1 MKNRIFLGIVALVIS
16 FFLAGCEINIP
27 DKEYDIN
34 GIKVTLEEGLKEKE
48 QDGQTL
54 YLQGLDME
62 FTALKEPFENLSEFN
77 LTENSTE
84 EDYAKLSIESYN
96 LDSEV
101 IVKDDITYFTYE
113 KEVNGKKYFYLA
125 SVHKSTDA
133 FYLVQYICLSKNKEK
148 YEPKFLTWDKTVKF
162 D

>member
-1 MKNRIFLGIVALVIS
+1 MKL
-16 FFLAGCEINIP
+16 EIIESKDDCTSIKIP
-27 DKEYDIN
+27 DN
-34 GIKVTLEEGLKEKE
+34 C
-48 QDGQTL
+48 
-54 YLQGLDME
+54 
-62 FTALKEPFENLSEFN
+62 
-77 LTENSTE
+77 
-84 EDYAKLSIESYN
+84 
-96 LDSEV
+96 EV

>member
-1 MKNRIFLGIVALVIS
+1 
-16 FFLAGCEINIP
+16 
-27 DKEYDIN
+27 
-34 GIKVTLEEGLKEKE
+34 
-48 QDGQTL
+48 
-54 YLQGLDME
+54 ME

-96 LDSEV
+96 LDS
-101 IVKDDITYFTYE
+101 DDVTYFTYE
-113 KEVNGKKYFYLA
+113 KEVDGKKYFYLA

>member
-16 FFLAGCEINIP
+16 FFLAGCEINVP

-62 FTALKEPFENLSEFN
+62 FTALKEPFKNLSEFN
-77 LTENSTE
+77 LQKKVQKKIMLN
-84 EDYAKLSIESYN
+84 YQLKAIIL
-96 LDSEV
+96 
-101 IVKDDITYFTYE
+101 IVK
-113 KEVNGKKYFYLA
+113 
-125 SVHKSTDA
+125 
-133 FYLVQYICLSKNKEK
+133 
-148 YEPKFLTWDKTVKF
+148 
-162 D
+162 

>member
-1 MKNRIFLGIVALVIS
+1 MTSGTTAQDYTRNVTSKVKLGGALSLFSGSLSSSFSSTQHYTSKYSIADYTSFIRRRRLFL
-16 FFLAGCEINIP
+16 
-27 DKEYDIN
+27 
-34 GIKVTLEEGLKEKE
+34 
-48 QDGQTL
+48 
-54 YLQGLDME
+54 
-62 FTALKEPFENLSEFN
+62 TA
-77 LTENSTE
+77 STE
-84 EDYAKLSIESYN
+84 LLSKYLTKMFVDDLSKQSIESLN
-96 LDSEV
+96 HVSNV
-101 IVKDDITYFTYE
+101 IVNYVISYFSYE